1 MSSTNN
7 DVKVV
12 ELKNITKKFGSKIAN
27 LNVNLDLYKGEILSI
42 LGENG
47 SGKTT
52 AMNII
57 SGLYAP
63 DEGSIYIN
71 GELAHIDSPH
81 DSLMYGIGMVHQHFK
96 LVDVFTATE
105 NIVLGLDKKDYANF
119 APKPEEKIKYLQEIK
134 EAEDKL
140 ETLKKERKEQLNSIK
155 KDKEAQKQYANYS
168 QERLTW
174 KDVVISLI
182 ITFMIMSVFMVFTLF
197 LGAYLINKLENN
209 AINAIDDEYY
219 QKIKDAKDDLE
230 NKKNRLKAMY
240 SFNLKGAASRVKEM
254 CNRYGFEL
262 DPNKKVYNMTVSEKQ
277 TLEIVKALYRNANI
291 LILDEPTAVLTP
303 QEIDR
308 LFMVIK
314 NMRDDGKSIV
324 IITHKLNE
332 VMRISD
338 RVAIFRKGEHVATVK
353 TSETSIKELTDMMV
367 GAKVDLEIERSD
379 PINVADRLFVN
390 NISVKNNDG
399 RVVVNDVSFV
409 ARSGE
414 ILGIAGI
421 SGSGQ
426 KELLEAI
433 QGLRPLETGEIIFHN
448 PKKDKPA
455 TFFHKTLRRIKELA
469 AQGAFHD
476 PEGRKINFKGMSNK
490 EIRKMVN
497 DGDVLFYEDEIVN
510 LKGKN
515 PLQIRELGIRLS
527 FVPEDRLGMGL
538 VSNMNLVDNTMLRS
552 YRHGHWIFLDR
563 ERPKKLIE
571 KIIKEL
577 DISTPGTNTQI
588 SKLSG
593 GNVQKVLVG
602 REIALAPKVFMAA
615 YPVRGLD
622 INSSY
627 TIYNLLDK
635 QKQSGIAVIYVGE
648 DLDVLLAL
656 CDRIMV
662 LCDGKISGFV
672 DARKATKEQIGEMMT
687 RHMGVQ

>member
-1 MSSTNN
+1 MLATENST
-7 DVKVV
+7 KVV
-12 ELKNITKKFGSKIAN
+12 ELRNITKIFGSKVAN

-52 AMNII
+52 SMNII
-57 SGLYAP
+57 PGLYAP

-71 GELAHIDSPH
+71 GELANINSPH

-96 LVDVFTATE
+96 LVDVFTAAE
-105 NIVLGLDKKDYANF
+105 NIVLGLDKSDYANF
-119 APKPEEKIKYLQEIK
+119 AKKIEEQEEARFAELRKQGK
-134 EAEDKL
+134 EPSE
-140 ETLKKERKEQLNSIK
+140 EELKESK
-155 KDKEAQKQYANYS
+155 K
-168 QERLTW
+168 R
-174 KDVVISLI
+174 
-182 ITFMIMSVFMVFTLF
+182 
-197 LGAYLINKLENN
+197 
-209 AINAIDDEYY
+209 INA
-219 QKIKDAKDDLE
+219 AK
-230 NKKNRLKAMY
+230 
-240 SFNLKGAASRVKEM
+240 SFNVKNAASRIKEM
-254 CNRYGFEL
+254 CDRYGFEL

-308 LFMVIK
+308 LFVVIK

-353 TSETSIKELTDMMV
+353 TKETSIKELTDMMV
-367 GAKVDLEIERSD
+367 GAKVDLEIERSEPTD
-379 PINVADRLFVN
+379 VADRLFVN
-390 NISVKNNDG
+390 NLSVKNNDG
-399 RVVVNDVSFV
+399 RVVVNNVSFI

-433 QGLRPLETGEIIFHN
+433 QGLRPLESGEIIFHN

-455 TFFHKTLRRIKELA
+455 TFYHKTLRKIKELA
-469 AQGAFHD
+469 MKGRFHD
-476 PEGRKINFKGMSNK
+476 PDGKRIDFHGMSNR
-490 EIRKMVN
+490 EIKKMVN
-497 DGDVLFYEDEIVN
+497 EGKVLFYEDEIVN

-563 ERPKKLIE
+563 ERPRKLIE

-635 QKQSGIAVIYVGE
+635 QKCSGIAVIYVGE

-656 CDRIMV
+656 CDRIIV
-662 LCDGKISGFV
+662 LCDGRISGFV

-687 RHMGVQ
+687 RHGEVQ

>member
-1 MSSTNN
+1 MNAQN
-7 DVKVV
+7 EQIKVV
-12 ELKNITKKFGSKIAN
+12 ELKGITKTFGSIIAN
-27 LNVNLDLYKGEILSI
+27 KNVNLDLYKGEILSI

-57 SGLYAP
+57 SGIYAP
-63 DEGSIYIN
+63 EEGSIYIN
-71 GELAHIDSPH
+71 GEEVVIRSPQ
-81 DSLMYGIGMVHQHFK
+81 DSLKLGVGMVHQHFK
-96 LVDVFTATE
+96 LVDVFTAAE
-105 NIVLGLDKKDYANF
+105 NILLGLDKKDF
-119 APKPEEKIKYLQEIK
+119 K
-134 EAEDKL
+134 ESSKNV
-140 ETLKKERKEQLNSIK
+140 EQK
-155 KDKEAQKQYANYS
+155 
-168 QERLTW
+168 
-174 KDVVISLI
+174 
-182 ITFMIMSVFMVFTLF
+182 
-197 LGAYLINKLENN
+197 
-209 AINAIDDEYY
+209 
-219 QKIKDAKDDLE
+219 
-230 NKKNRLKAMY
+230 
-240 SFNLKGAASRVKEM
+240 VKEM
-254 CNRYGFEL
+254 CDLYGFEL

-277 TLEIVKALYRNANI
+277 TLEIVKALYRNVDI

-303 QEIDR
+303 QEIR
-308 LFMVIK
+308 HLFEVIK
-314 NMRDDGKSIV
+314 NMRKNGKSIV

-332 VMRISD
+332 VMEISD
-338 RVAIFRKGEHVATVK
+338 RVAIFRKGEHIATVETK
-353 TSETSIKELTDMMV
+353 KTSIKELTDMMV
-367 GAKVDLEIERSD
+367 GAKVDLEINRTE
-379 PINVADRLFVN
+379 PENVADRLFVN
-390 NISVKNNDG
+390 NISVRNNDG
-399 RVVVNDVSFV
+399 NLAVKDVSFV

-433 QGLRPLETGEIIFHN
+433 QGLRPMESGEVIFHN

-455 TFFHKTLRRIKELA
+455 TFFHKTLRKIKHLA
-469 AQGAFHD
+469 AEGKFHD
-476 PEGRKINFKGMSNK
+476 PEGNKISFHGMSNK
-490 EIRKMVN
+490 EIKKMVN
-497 DGDVLFYEDEIVN
+497 DGKVLFYEDEIVN

-563 ERPKKLIE
+563 NRPKKLID

-577 DISTPGTNTQI
+577 NVVTPGTSINV

-602 REIALAPKVFMAA
+602 REIALIPKVFMAA

-627 TIYNLLDK
+627 LIYNLLDQ
-635 QKQSGIAVIYVGE
+635 QKRSGIAVIYVGE

-656 CDRIMV
+656 CDRILV
-662 LCDGKISGFV
+662 ICDGRVTGLV
-672 DARKATKEQIGEMMT
+672 DARNITKEEVGLLMT
-687 RHMGVQ
+687 KHEEVNENGDE

>member
-1 MSSTNN
+1 MPPFFIGITMLSTSNT
-7 DVKVV
+7 KVV
-12 ELKNITKKFGSKIAN
+12 ELKNITKIFGSKVAN

-52 AMNII
+52 SMNII

-71 GELAHIDSPH
+71 GEIAKINSPH

-96 LVDVFTATE
+96 LVDVFTAAE
-105 NIVLGLDKKDYANF
+105 NIVLGLDKQDYANF
-119 APKPEEKIKYLQEIK
+119 AKKIEEQEEKRLQKMREEGQEPSAEELEKSKKRINAAKSSNIK
-134 EAEDKL
+134 
-140 ETLKKERKEQLNSIK
+140 
-155 KDKEAQKQYANYS
+155 
-168 QERLTW
+168 
-174 KDVVISLI
+174 
-182 ITFMIMSVFMVFTLF
+182 
-197 LGAYLINKLENN
+197 N
-209 AINAIDDEYY
+209 AIERIN
-219 QKIKDAKDDLE
+219 
-230 NKKNRLKAMY
+230 
-240 SFNLKGAASRVKEM
+240 EM

-277 TLEIVKALYRNANI
+277 TLEIVKALYRNAEI

-314 NMRDDGKSIV
+314 NMRNDGKSIV

-338 RVAIFRKGEHVATVK
+338 RVAIFRKGEHVATVE
-353 TSETSIKELTDMMV
+353 TSKTSIKELTDMMV
-367 GAKVDLEIERSD
+367 GAKVDLEIERSEPKD
-379 PINVADRLFVN
+379 VADRLFVN
-390 NISVKNNDG
+390 NLSVKNNDG

-433 QGLRPLETGEIIFHN
+433 QGLRPLESGEIIFHN

-455 TFFHKTLRRIKELA
+455 TFFHKTLKRIKELA
-469 AQGAFHD
+469 AHGTFHD
-476 PEGRKINFKGMSNK
+476 PDGKKISFKGMSNK

-497 DGDVLFYEDEIVN
+497 DGKVLFYEDEIVN

-563 ERPKKLIE
+563 ERPRKLIE

-635 QKQSGIAVIYVGE
+635 QKRSGIAVSYVGE

-662 LCDGKISGFV
+662 LCDGKISGIV
-672 DARKATKEQIGEMMT
+672 DARKTTKEKIGEMMT
-687 RHMGVQ
+687 RHGEVQ

>member
-1 MSSTNN
+1 MLTTSNN
-7 DVKVV
+7 IKVV
-12 ELKNITKKFGSKIAN
+12 ELKNITKVFGSKVAN

-52 AMNII
+52 SMNII

-71 GELAHIDSPH
+71 GELAKITSPH

-96 LVDVFTATE
+96 LVDVFTAAE
-105 NIVLGLDKKDYANF
+105 NIVLGLDKQDYANF
-119 APKPEEKIKYLQEIK
+119 AKKIEEQEESRFAELRKQGK
-134 EAEDKL
+134 EPSE
-140 ETLKKERKEQLNSIK
+140 EELKESK
-155 KDKEAQKQYANYS
+155 K
-168 QERLTW
+168 R
-174 KDVVISLI
+174 
-182 ITFMIMSVFMVFTLF
+182 
-197 LGAYLINKLENN
+197 
-209 AINAIDDEYY
+209 INA
-219 QKIKDAKDDLE
+219 AK
-230 NKKNRLKAMY
+230 
-240 SFNLKGAASRVKEM
+240 SFNIKNAASRIKEM
-254 CNRYGFEL
+254 CDRYGFEL

-308 LFMVIK
+308 LFMVIQ
-314 NMRDDGKSIV
+314 NMRNDGKSIV

-338 RVAIFRKGEHVATVK
+338 RVAIFRKGEHVATVETNK
-353 TSETSIKELTDMMV
+353 TSIKELTDMMV
-367 GAKVDLEIERSD
+367 GAKVDLEIERSTPTD
-379 PINVADRLFVN
+379 VADRLFVN
-390 NISVKNNDG
+390 NLSVKNNDG
-399 RVVVNDVSFV
+399 RVVINDVSFV

-433 QGLRPLETGEIIFHN
+433 QGLRPLESGEIIFHN

-455 TFFHKTLRRIKELA
+455 TFFHKTLKKIKALA
-469 AQGAFHD
+469 AHGAFHD
-476 PEGRKINFKGMSNK
+476 PDGNRINFKGMSNN

-497 DGDVLFYEDEIVN
+497 DCKVLFYEDEIVN

-563 ERPKKLIE
+563 ERPRKLIE

-577 DISTPGTNTQI
+577 DVSTPGTNTQI

-635 QKQSGIAVIYVGE
+635 QKCSGIAVIYVGE

-662 LCDGKISGFV
+662 LCDGRISGFV

-687 RHMGVQ
+687 RHGEVQ

>member
-1 MSSTNN
+1 MNAQN
-7 DVKVV
+7 EQIKVV
-12 ELKNITKKFGSKIAN
+12 ELKGITKTFGSIIAN
-27 LNVNLDLYKGEILSI
+27 KNVNLDLYKGEILSI

-57 SGLYAP
+57 SGIYAP
-63 DEGSIYIN
+63 EEGSIYIN
-71 GELAHIDSPH
+71 SEEVVIRSPQ
-81 DSLMYGIGMVHQHFK
+81 DSLKLGVGMVHQHFK
-96 LVDVFTATE
+96 LVDVFTAAE
-105 NIVLGLDKKDYANF
+105 NILLGLDKKDF
-119 APKPEEKIKYLQEIK
+119 K
-134 EAEDKL
+134 ESSKNV
-140 ETLKKERKEQLNSIK
+140 EQK
-155 KDKEAQKQYANYS
+155 
-168 QERLTW
+168 
-174 KDVVISLI
+174 
-182 ITFMIMSVFMVFTLF
+182 
-197 LGAYLINKLENN
+197 
-209 AINAIDDEYY
+209 
-219 QKIKDAKDDLE
+219 
-230 NKKNRLKAMY
+230 
-240 SFNLKGAASRVKEM
+240 VKEM
-254 CNRYGFEL
+254 CDLYGFEL

-277 TLEIVKALYRNANI
+277 TLEIVKALYRNVDI

-303 QEIDR
+303 QEIR
-308 LFMVIK
+308 HLFEVIK
-314 NMRDDGKSIV
+314 NMRKNGKSIV

-332 VMRISD
+332 VMEISD
-338 RVAIFRKGEHVATVK
+338 RVAIFRKGEHIATVETK
-353 TSETSIKELTDMMV
+353 KTSIKELTDMMV
-367 GAKVDLEIERSD
+367 GAKVDLEINRTE
-379 PINVADRLFVN
+379 PENVADRLFVN
-390 NISVKNNDG
+390 NISVRNNDG
-399 RVVVNDVSFV
+399 NLAVKDVSFV

-433 QGLRPLETGEIIFHN
+433 QGLRPMESGEVIFHN

-455 TFFHKTLRRIKELA
+455 TFFHKTLRKIKHLA
-469 AQGAFHD
+469 AEGKFHD
-476 PEGRKINFKGMSNK
+476 PEGNKISFHGMSNK
-490 EIRKMVN
+490 EIKKMVN
-497 DGDVLFYEDEIVN
+497 DGKVLFYEDEIVN

-563 ERPKKLIE
+563 NRPKKLID

-577 DISTPGTNTQI
+577 NVVTPGTSINV

-602 REIALAPKVFMAA
+602 REIALIPKVFMAA

-627 TIYNLLDK
+627 LIYNLLDQ
-635 QKQSGIAVIYVGE
+635 QKRSGIAVIYVGE

-656 CDRIMV
+656 CDRILV
-662 LCDGKISGFV
+662 ICDGRVTGLV
-672 DARKATKEQIGEMMT
+672 DARNITKEEVGLLMT
-687 RHMGVQ
+687 KHEEVNENGDE

>member
-1 MSSTNN
+1 MSEI
-7 DVKVV
+7 VLQ
-12 ELKNITKKFGSKIAN
+12 LKNITKTFGSIVAN
-27 LNVNLDLYKGEILSI
+27 KNVNLDLYKGEILSI

-63 DEGSIYIN
+63 EEGSVYIN
-71 GELAHIDSPH
+71 GEEVVIKSPQ
-81 DSLMYGIGMVHQHFK
+81 DSLKLGVGMVHQHFK

-105 NIVLGLDKKDYANF
+105 NILLGLDKKEYKESSKNVV
-119 APKPEEKIKYLQEIK
+119 EK
-134 EAEDKL
+134 
-140 ETLKKERKEQLNSIK
+140 
-155 KDKEAQKQYANYS
+155 
-168 QERLTW
+168 
-174 KDVVISLI
+174 
-182 ITFMIMSVFMVFTLF
+182 
-197 LGAYLINKLENN
+197 
-209 AINAIDDEYY
+209 
-219 QKIKDAKDDLE
+219 
-230 NKKNRLKAMY
+230 
-240 SFNLKGAASRVKEM
+240 VKEM
-254 CNRYGFEL
+254 CDMYGFEL

-277 TLEIVKALYRNANI
+277 TLEIMKALYRNVDI

-303 QEIDR
+303 QEIR
-308 LFMVIK
+308 HLFEAIR
-314 NMRDDGKSIV
+314 NMRKNGKSIV

-332 VMRISD
+332 VMEISD
-338 RVAIFRKGEHVATVK
+338 RVAIFRKGEHIATVK
-353 TSETSIKELTDMMV
+353 TSETTINELTDMMV
-367 GAKVDLEIERSD
+367 GSKVDLK
-379 PINVADRLFVN
+379 INRTEPQDVADRLFVN
-390 NISVKNNDG
+390 NLSVRNNDG
-399 RVVVNDVSFV
+399 NLAVRDVSFV

-433 QGLRPLETGEIIFHN
+433 QGLRPMETGEVIFHN

-455 TFFHKTLRRIKELA
+455 TFFHKTLKKIKTLA
-469 AQGAFHD
+469 AQGVFHD
-476 PEGRKINFKGMSNK
+476 PDGNKIDFHGMKNK

-497 DGDVLFYEDEIVN
+497 DGKVLFYEDEIVN

-538 VSNMNLVDNTMLRS
+538 VSNMDLVDNTMLRS

-563 ERPKKLIE
+563 NRPKKLID

-577 DISTPGTNTQI
+577 NVVTPGTSINV

-602 REIALAPKVFMAA
+602 REIALIPKVFMAA

-627 TIYNLLDK
+627 MIYNLLDQ
-635 QKQSGIAVIYVGE
+635 QKRSGIAVIYVGE

-656 CDRIMV
+656 CDRILV
-662 LCDGKISGFV
+662 ICDGRVTGVV
-672 DARKATKEQIGEMMT
+672 DARKVTKEEVGLLMT
-687 RHMGVQ
+687 KHEEVSENGNE

>member
-1 MSSTNN
+1 MNN
-7 DVKVV
+7 EQVKVI
-12 ELKNITKKFGSKIAN
+12 ELKGITKTFGSIIAN
-27 LNVNLDLYKGEILSI
+27 KNVNLDLYKGEILSI

-63 DEGSIYIN
+63 EEGHIYIN
-71 GELAHIDSPH
+71 SEEVFIKSPQ
-81 DSLMYGIGMVHQHFK
+81 DSLKLGIGMVHQHFK
-96 LVDVFTATE
+96 LVDIFTATE
-105 NIVLGLDKKDYANF
+105 NILLGLDK
-119 APKPEEKIKYLQEIK
+119 EEYKNSSKNVTDKI
-134 EAEDKL
+134 
-140 ETLKKERKEQLNSIK
+140 
-155 KDKEAQKQYANYS
+155 
-168 QERLTW
+168 
-174 KDVVISLI
+174 
-182 ITFMIMSVFMVFTLF
+182 
-197 LGAYLINKLENN
+197 
-209 AINAIDDEYY
+209 
-219 QKIKDAKDDLE
+219 
-230 NKKNRLKAMY
+230 
-240 SFNLKGAASRVKEM
+240 KEM
-254 CNRYGFEL
+254 CNLYGFEL

-277 TLEIVKALYRNANI
+277 TLEIVKALYRNVDI

-303 QEIDR
+303 QEIRR
-308 LFMVIK
+308 LFEVIK
-314 NMRDDGKSIV
+314 NMRKNGKSIV

-332 VMRISD
+332 VMEISD
-338 RVAIFRKGEHVATVK
+338 RVAIFRKGEHIATVK
-353 TSETSIKELTDMMV
+353 TSETNIKELTDMMV
-367 GAKVDLEIERSD
+367 GEKVDLK
-379 PINVADRLFVN
+379 INRTEPKDVADRLFVN

-399 RVVVNDVSFV
+399 RLAVKDVSFV

-433 QGLRPLETGEIIFHN
+433 QGLRPMESGEVIFHN

-455 TFFHKTLRRIKELA
+455 TFFHKTLRKIKSLA
-469 AQGAFHD
+469 AKGTFHD
-476 PEGRKINFKGMSNK
+476 PEGNRINFHGMSNK
-490 EIRKMVN
+490 EIKQMVN
-497 DGDVLFYEDEIVN
+497 DGKVLFYEDEIVN

-563 ERPKKLIE
+563 SRPKKLAE

-577 DISTPGTNTQI
+577 NVSTPGTSI
-588 SKLSG
+588 RVSKLSG

-602 REIALAPKVFMAA
+602 REIALSPKVFMAA

-627 TIYNLLDK
+627 LIYNLLDQ
-635 QKQSGIAVIYVGE
+635 QKRQGIAVIYVGE

-656 CDRIMV
+656 CDRILV
-662 LCDGKISGFV
+662 LCDGRLTGTV
-672 DARKATKEQIGEMMT
+672 DARKTTKEELGYLMT
-687 RHMGVQ
+687 KHEEALQNE

>member
-1 MSSTNN
+1 MLATSNN
-7 DVKVV
+7 TKVV
-12 ELKNITKKFGSKIAN
+12 ELKNITKVFGNKVAN

-52 AMNII
+52 SMNII

-71 GELAHIDSPH
+71 GEIAKINSPH

-96 LVDVFTATE
+96 LVDVFTAAE
-105 NIVLGLDKKDYANF
+105 NIVLGLDKQDYANF
-119 APKPEEKIKYLQEIK
+119 APKPEEKEKELQKIK
-134 EAEDKL
+134 ESEDKL
-140 ETLKKERKEQLNSIK
+140 KALKAERKEQINRIK
-155 KDKEAQKQYANYS
+155 KDKEAQQQYEDYS
-168 QERLTW
+168 QERITW
-174 KDVVISLI
+174 KDFVYSLI
-182 ITFMIMSVFMVFTLF
+182 VGLMIVTGILVFPIF
-197 LGAYLINKLENN
+197 LGVILIKKLDDKAVN
-209 AINAIDDEYY
+209 AVEDEYY
-219 QKIKDAKDDLE
+219 EKIKAAKEDVE
-230 NKKNRLKAMY
+230 ERKNRLKAMY
-240 SFNLKGAASRVKEM
+240 SFNIKGAASRVKDM
-254 CNRYGFEL
+254 CARYGFEL
-262 DPNKKVYNMTVSEKQ
+262 DPYKKVYNMTVSEKQ

-308 LFMVIK
+308 LFMVIQ
-314 NMRDDGKSIV
+314 NMRNDGKSIV

-338 RVAIFRKGEHVATVK
+338 RVAIFRKGEHVATVETHK
-353 TSETSIKELTDMMV
+353 TSINELTDMMV
-367 GAKVDLEIERSD
+367 GAKVDLEIERSTPTD
-379 PINVADRLFVN
+379 VADRLFVN
-390 NISVKNNDG
+390 NLSVKNNDG

-433 QGLRPLETGEIIFHN
+433 QGLRPLESGEIIFHN

-455 TFFHKTLRRIKELA
+455 TFFHKTLKKIKTLA
-469 AQGAFHD
+469 AHGVFHD
-476 PEGRKINFKGMSNK
+476 PDGKRINFKGMSNK

-497 DGDVLFYEDEIVN
+497 DGKVLFYEDEIVN

-563 ERPKKLIE
+563 ERPRKLIE

-577 DISTPGTNTQI
+577 DVSTPGTNTQI

-635 QKQSGIAVIYVGE
+635 QKCSGIAVIYVGE

-662 LCDGKISGFV
+662 LCDGRISGFV

-687 RHMGVQ
+687 RHGEVQ

>member
-1 MSSTNN
+1 MLVSSN
-7 DVKVV
+7 KEKII
-12 ELKNITKKFGSKIAN
+12 ELENITKVFGSKIAN
-27 LNVNLDLYKGEILSI
+27 LHVNLDLYKGEILSI

-63 DEGSIYIN
+63 DEGSVYIN
-71 GELAHIDSPH
+71 GEKVSINSPH

-96 LVDVFTATE
+96 LVDVFSAAE
-105 NIVLGLDKKDYANF
+105 NIVLGLDKKDYASF
-119 APKPEEKIKYLQEIK
+119 AKKIEEQEEARFEEMRKQGQEPSEEEIK
-134 EAEDKL
+134 E
-140 ETLKKERKEQLNSIK
+140 S
-155 KDKEAQKQYANYS
+155 QK
-168 QERLTW
+168 R
-174 KDVVISLI
+174 
-182 ITFMIMSVFMVFTLF
+182 
-197 LGAYLINKLENN
+197 
-209 AINAIDDEYY
+209 
-219 QKIKDAKDDLE
+219 IKDAK
-230 NKKNRLKAMY
+230 
-240 SFNLKGAASRVKEM
+240 SFNIKNAASRIKEM
-254 CNRYGFEL
+254 CDKYGFEL

-277 TLEIVKALYRNANI
+277 TLEIVKALYRNANV

-308 LFMVIK
+308 LFQVIK

-338 RVAIFRKGEHVATVK
+338 RVAIFRKGEHVATVETKK
-353 TSETSIKELTDMMV
+353 TNIKELTDMMV
-367 GAKVDLEIERSD
+367 GAKVDLEIERSEPKD
-379 PINVADRLFVN
+379 VADRLFVN
-390 NISVKNNDG
+390 NLTVKNNDG
-399 RVVVNDVSFV
+399 RVVVKDVSFI

-433 QGLRPLETGEIIFHN
+433 QGLRPLEAGEIIFHN
-448 PKKDKPA
+448 PKKNRPA
-455 TFFHKTLRRIKELA
+455 TFFHKTLKRIKTLA
-469 AQGAFHD
+469 EEGTFHD
-476 PEGRKINFKGMSNK
+476 PDGKPINFKGVRNK
-490 EIRKMVN
+490 DIVKMVN
-497 DGDVLFYEDEIVN
+497 DGKVLFNEDEIVN

-563 ERPKKLIE
+563 ERPRKLIE

-635 QKQSGIAVIYVGE
+635 QKCSGIAVIYVGE

-662 LCDGKISGFV
+662 LCDGRISGFV

-687 RHMGVQ
+687 RHGEVQ